1 MKKVNTWL
9 LGLLALLC
17 LAGCGTGETGESG
30 FLFTYNG
37 CTIAMNGAAA
47 PVIAALGEPESYT
60 EAASCAFDGLDK
72 TYGYGSFYM
81 TTYPAGEQDYVY
93 SVWFVDDG
101 AATAEGIRIGDSRA
115 EVEKA
120 YGEKYFDGVN
130 AFTMV
135 KGGTKLTIIL
145 TNGAVSSIQYE
156 AEPDDVKCRHH
167 FGDGICFYL
176 QASSRVITSRNRAS
190 VPG

>member
-72 TYGYGSFYM
+72 TYGYGSCKTSRELTARIVSMYEKM
-81 TTYPAGEQDYVY
+81 ILPGILKGVCGCVYTQLSDVEEELNGLYTYDRE
-93 SVWFVDDG
+93 
-101 AATAEGIRIGDSRA
+101 ICK
-115 EVEKA
+115 VEKEPMRRLA
-120 YGEKYFDGVN
+120 KRIFDE
-130 AFTMV
+130 MD
-135 KGGTKLTIIL
+135 KM
-145 TNGAVSSIQYE
+145 
-156 AEPDDVKCRHH
+156 
-167 FGDGICFYL
+167 
-176 QASSRVITSRNRAS
+176 
-190 VPG
+190 